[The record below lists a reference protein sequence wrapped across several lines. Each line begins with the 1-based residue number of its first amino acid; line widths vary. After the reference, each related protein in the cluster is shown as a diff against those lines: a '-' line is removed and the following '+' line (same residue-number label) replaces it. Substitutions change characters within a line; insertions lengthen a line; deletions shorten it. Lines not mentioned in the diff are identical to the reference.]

1 MNGDVYTSEVFID
14 VSWFFIMGRLAYID
28 RLKGFL
34 MLMVIIGHIPSHT
47 LHPYYSFSPF
57 LKIIMLFHMPAFFF
71 ASGYVAQSRPSKNKC
86 TEKLFRYLCPLI
98 IIGLLSEYLLYEK
111 SMCHFLS
118 SSTWNSYWYLYC
130 IAIFTIML
138 FPVKFSFNNV
148 KTKGILIDVLLMV
161 FVISFM
167 VVLYKILSWQVNQIF
182 SIYLLLAYFPFFW
195 LGFIVRKHKEI
206 EKIIDNMWLCVV
218 FFVLSVIFGVLFYER
233 LNIIYHGLSGVFI
246 TFVLLKLFKLC
257 ESRGSVIEKQ
267 LALFGRNSL
276 DIYLYQFFLL
286 KLIDVSLV
294 GKWSNSSHN
303 YIVEFIIMLL
313 MAILISYICIGIG
326 LLLKKSSL
334 IRKIVYG
341 DVLRV

>member
-1 MNGDVYTSEVFID
+1 M
-14 VSWFFIMGRLAYID
+14 
-28 RLKGFL
+28 
-34 MLMVIIGHIPSHT
+34 
-47 LHPYYSFSPF
+47 
-57 LKIIMLFHMPAFFF
+57 
-71 ASGYVAQSRPSKNKC
+71 
-86 TEKLFRYLCPLI
+86 
-98 IIGLLSEYLLYEK
+98 
-111 SMCHFLS
+111 
-118 SSTWNSYWYLYC
+118 
-130 IAIFTIML
+130 
-138 FPVKFSFNNV
+138 
-148 KTKGILIDVLLMV
+148 
-161 FVISFM
+161 
-167 VVLYKILSWQVNQIF
+167 
-182 SIYLLLAYFPFFW
+182 
-195 LGFIVRKHKEI
+195 GFIVRKHKEI

-341 DVLRV
+341 DVWRV